1 MAKKPNCNAKMENFM
16 IIESANFLLFIYI
29 HAPYILNKYC
39 YTFLMIP
46 FDTLIVNSF
55 FKSCATH

>member
-1 MAKKPNCNAKMENFM
+1 M

-55 FKSCATH
+55 FKSCATHL

>member
-1 MAKKPNCNAKMENFM
+1 M

-55 FKSCATH
+55 FLNPVQRTNYPP